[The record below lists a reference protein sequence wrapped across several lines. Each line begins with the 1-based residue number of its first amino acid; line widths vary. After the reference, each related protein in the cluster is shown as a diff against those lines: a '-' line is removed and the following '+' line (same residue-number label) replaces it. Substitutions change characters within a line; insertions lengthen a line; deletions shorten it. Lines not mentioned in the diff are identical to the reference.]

1 MPFAR
6 VSSKGQITLPAEL
19 RRKLSIEPNSRVD
32 IVLRDAEIVI
42 RPLKTVSELKGILR
56 DHVRGHERMS
66 WDEERR
72 RMEELVARE
81 VEDE

>member
-6 VSSKGQITLPAEL
+6 VSSKGQITLPAEI

-56 DHVRGHERMS
+56 DHVRGRERLS